1 MSKYLLEIGVEEL
14 PYVIIPTFISQ
25 LKTNFEK
32 LFSEL
37 NIEYK
42 DVNVLATPRRL
53 AVIIDGLSEKQEDVE
68 KVLRGPIKN
77 VAYDEAGNLTKAGEG
92 FLKKNGVDPKD
103 AYLQDNYLHAKVLLK
118 GKMTEDVLKENV
130 PNLILKLQGSHF
142 MRWANHSEK
151 FSRPIRWIVSILDE
165 KPIEI
170 QIIDVKSSNIT
181 RGHRFSNQHV
191 VINHPDEYIQKLKE
205 AYVYVNQ
212 NERKDLIVKMAHE
225 EASKLGV
232 EPYYNDDL
240 LEEVTYLCE
249 YPKAVVCYF
258 DEKYLELPEEVP
270 ITVMAHHQRYFA
282 LKKNGKLTNQFITIT
297 NFIGDDFENIK
308 AGNLRVVRARLDD
321 GVFFFKEDLKKP
333 LEAYVEGLKGMTFQK
348 GLGSVYDKT
357 QRLVKLSENI
367 AKELGADVEKSK
379 RCALLCKAD
388 LVTSLVYE
396 FTELQGF
403 IGADY
408 AKHANEAPEV
418 CLGIKEHYFPINADS
433 ELATSTVGQVV
444 GIADKI
450 DTICAVFVDGKKP
463 TGSSDPLGVR
473 RAALGIIKTVINK
486 DLKLNIENLIA
497 ETLKLLP
504 IQKDCADEVNEF
516 FKQRLSIYLA
526 DTYKKDAIEACL
538 SVKNPLSDLT
548 DFMHRLNAVTN
559 TDLKPVLESANRV
572 IRILKT
578 PVYAEVKSDLFKD
591 ESESMLYEKINSV
604 SDTEDYNKYLQEVI
618 ALTPYVEKFF
628 DNVLVM
634 DNDENVKNN
643 RLAMLTELKEKYEKV
658 ADFSK
663 FQ

>member
-53 AVIIDGLSEKQEDVE
+53 AVIIDGLAEKQEDVE

-77 VAYDEAGNLTKAGEG
+77 VAYDESGNLTKAGEG
-92 FLKKNGVDPKD
+92 FLKKNSVDPKD
-103 AYLQDNYLHAKVLLK
+103 AYLKD
-118 GKMTEDVLKENV
+118 NV
-130 PNLILKLQGSHF
+130 PTIVLKLQGSHF

-165 KPIEI
+165 KPVEI
-170 QIIDVKSSNIT
+170 QIIDVKSSNVT

-191 VINHPDEYIQKLKE
+191 VINHPDEYVSKLKE
-205 AYVYVNQ
+205 ACVYVDQ

-225 EASKLGV
+225 EASKLGA

-282 LKKNGKLTNQFITIT
+282 LKKDGKLTNQFITIT

-408 AKHANEAPEV
+408 AKHAGEAPEV
-418 CLGIKEHYFPINADS
+418 CLGTKEHYFPINSDS
-433 ELATSTVGQVV
+433 
-444 GIADKI
+444 
-450 DTICAVFVDGKKP
+450 
-463 TGSSDPLGVR
+463 
-473 RAALGIIKTVINK
+473 
-486 DLKLNIENLIA
+486 
-497 ETLKLLP
+497 
-504 IQKDCADEVNEF
+504 
-516 FKQRLSIYLA
+516 
-526 DTYKKDAIEACL
+526 
-538 SVKNPLSDLT
+538 
-548 DFMHRLNAVTN
+548 
-559 TDLKPVLESANRV
+559 
-572 IRILKT
+572 
-578 PVYAEVKSDLFKD
+578 
-591 ESESMLYEKINSV
+591 
-604 SDTEDYNKYLQEVI
+604 
-618 ALTPYVEKFF
+618 
-628 DNVLVM
+628 
-634 DNDENVKNN
+634 
-643 RLAMLTELKEKYEKV
+643 
-658 ADFSK
+658 
-663 FQ
+663 

>member
-1 MSKYLLEIGVEEL
+1 
-14 PYVIIPTFISQ
+14 
-25 LKTNFEK
+25 
-32 LFSEL
+32 
-37 NIEYK
+37 
-42 DVNVLATPRRL
+42 
-53 AVIIDGLSEKQEDVE
+53 
-68 KVLRGPIKN
+68 
-77 VAYDEAGNLTKAGEG
+77 
-92 FLKKNGVDPKD
+92 
-103 AYLQDNYLHAKVLLK
+103 
-118 GKMTEDVLKENV
+118 
-130 PNLILKLQGSHF
+130 
-142 MRWANHSEK
+142 
-151 FSRPIRWIVSILDE
+151 
-165 KPIEI
+165 
-170 QIIDVKSSNIT
+170 
-181 RGHRFSNQHV
+181 
-191 VINHPDEYIQKLKE
+191 
-205 AYVYVNQ
+205 
-212 NERKDLIVKMAHE
+212 
-225 EASKLGV
+225 
-232 EPYYNDDL
+232 
-240 LEEVTYLCE
+240 
-249 YPKAVVCYF
+249 
-258 DEKYLELPEEVP
+258 
-270 ITVMAHHQRYFA
+270 MAHHQRYFA